1 MSIDLNLLKAERDKL
16 KDSLRETEAELRRLE
31 ADLKACRQREIQV
44 KREIEALATL
54 IDISESRE
62 SKPGETA

>member
-54 IDISESRE
+54 IDIGESRE
-62 SKPGETA
+62 SKGDS

>member
-1 MSIDLNLLKAERDKL
+1 MAIDLVVLKTERDRL
-16 KDSLRETEAELRRLE
+16 KDSLREIEAELRRLE
-31 ADLKACRQREIQV
+31 SDLKSCRQREIQV

-62 SKPGETA
+62 AKSEG